1 MPPPTLNYEEP
12 LTQSSPLS
20 PEAVSISGSGPP
32 PNSAT
37 QPDGPGAS
45 TAATPALAPRPPALA
60 LRPLVASPGLGDGAR
75 ALVDGDAEAG
85 GLRLAQGHD
94 GDVGAIL
101 AFHLLL

>member
-45 TAATPALAPRPPALA
+45 TAATPALAPRP
-60 LRPLVASPGLGDGAR
+60 LVASPGLGDGAR